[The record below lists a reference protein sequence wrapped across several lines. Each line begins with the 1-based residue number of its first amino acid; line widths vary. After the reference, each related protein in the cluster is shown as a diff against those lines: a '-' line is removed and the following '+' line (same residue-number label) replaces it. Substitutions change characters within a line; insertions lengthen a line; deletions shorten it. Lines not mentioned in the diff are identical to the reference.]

1 MKKRCYLTST
11 LLLAALCG
19 TMAQM
24 QSSGTATTVE
34 KLPSAVFDLTNW
46 KLNIPVADA
55 NGYSKEIVQ
64 PDLNDYSD
72 DNFHVNASGDAVVFR
87 AHANGATTKGSSYP
101 RSELR
106 EMQNNGNDKA
116 CWSIASGG
124 GTHTMQITQAV
135 THLPTQKRHVVVG
148 QIHDADD
155 DVIVFRLENKK
166 LFIDHNGKDGPVLTS
181 DYQLGTK
188 FTVKFVAG
196 GGAVRCYYNGMFV
209 ESYPSTATG
218 CYFKAG
224 MYTQSKPTEKG
235 GREDAEDAEAY
246 GEAEVYQLTVTPHRR
261 YAYRSCPPSSP
272 SPRIFRHVQ
281 SARHTLA
288 PVSARHR
295 HSKRTQSVESP
306 PESLTLVLVKFV
318 GNYPLAL
325 VPLQLRL
332 VSAAFE
338 EKVNSVI

>member
-1 MKKRCYLTST
+1 MNTLPTQDDMKKRNLATFT
-11 LLLAALCG
+11 LLLAALSS

-24 QSSGTATTVE
+24 QSAVLMPDDGPTTVE
-34 KLPSAVFDLTNW
+34 KLPSAVLDLTNW

-64 PDLNDYSD
+64 PDLNDYAD

-106 EMQNNGNDKA
+106 EMQNNGKDKA
-116 CWSIASGG
+116 SWSIASGG

-196 GGAVRCYYNGMFV
+196 GEAVRCYYNGTFV

-235 GREDAEDAEAY
+235 GRENAEDAEAY
-246 GEAEVYQLTVTPHRR
+246 GEAEVYQLTVTHD
-261 YAYRSCPPSSP
+261 YAHDPTDDT
-272 SPRIFRHVQ
+272 
-281 SARHTLA
+281 AT
-288 PVSARHR
+288 
-295 HSKRTQSVESP
+295 
-306 PESLTLVLVKFV
+306 
-318 GNYPLAL
+318 AL
-325 VPLQLRL
+325 VPLPALCAASSAMFNLQGIPLHQSPRGIVIQNGRKVLRARL
-332 VSAAFE
+332 
-338 EKVNSVI
+338 NP